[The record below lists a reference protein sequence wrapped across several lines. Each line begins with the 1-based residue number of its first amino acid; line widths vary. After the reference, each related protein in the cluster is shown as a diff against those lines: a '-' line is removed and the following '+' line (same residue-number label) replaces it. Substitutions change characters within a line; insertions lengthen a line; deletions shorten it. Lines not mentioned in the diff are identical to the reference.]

1 MQKFLF
7 LVIVM
12 LGCSLSFSKSNKSIC
27 KELDAMVLSSSSNS
41 EINKGDFKFQNK
53 EKVKWYGLMC
63 TTVGSTGAIYVLG
76 NSGNWSG
83 GKTSIACASALC
95 LVSGLTITI
104 KY

>member
-1 MQKFLF
+1 
-7 LVIVM
+7 
-12 LGCSLSFSKSNKSIC
+12 
-27 KELDAMVLSSSSNS
+27 MVLSSATNFKSS
-41 EINKGDFKFQNK
+41 EINKGDFKFQDK
-53 EKVKWYGLMC
+53 EKVKWYGVVC
-63 TTVGSTGAIYVLG
+63 ATVGSTGAIYVLG